1 MKMSTLI
8 TPANSTGPNDPAPTF
23 SSLAFGQIG
32 RPDYA
37 QVMLVPIPP
46 GSRLTAREWAIE
58 IFRIRELPVPIR
70 LLFSAR
76 QQLVRLLGMK
86 PAAADIFDVSL
97 TSGCEALINASERHL
112 DFGAAVA
119 VENGL
124 LRVTTVVKLHGWRGR
139 LYFAP
144 VRLVHPLITE
154 AMMRSAVRRVHQRQ
168 GR

>member
-1 MKMSTLI
+1 MTTLT
-8 TPANSTGPNDPAPTF
+8 TPANRPEPKDPTPTF
-23 SSLAFGQIG
+23 SSLAFEQIG

-37 QVMLVPIPP
+37 QVTLVPIPP
-46 GSRLTAREWAIE
+46 GSRLTAREWASE

-70 LLFSAR
+70 LLFAAR

-86 PAAADIFDVSL
+86 PAAGDIFNVSL

-112 DFGAAVA
+112 DFSAAIA

-139 LYFAP
+139 VYFAP
-144 VRLVHPLITE
+144 VRLAHPLITE
-154 AMMRSAVRRVHQRQ
+154 AMMRAAVRRVHERR